1 MQSQVVAQ
9 PSFENV
15 SVWGDHKLD
24 LKQDPV
30 KIFNSFWFLYF
41 LEKKFSTYHA
51 VNLFVMF
58 CGYHFYTN
66 AKTERH
72 SLMFSH
78 Y

>member
-41 LEKKFSTYHA
+41 LEKKNF
-51 VNLFVMF
+51 NLPCCQPLCNVLWLSFL
-58 CGYHFYTN
+58 Y
-66 AKTERH
+66 ERQN
-72 SLMFSH
+72 
-78 Y
+78 